1 MPPDYPDHHAAPLP
15 HPGPVQVR
23 SRSRDAV
30 TARPGSGLSLMP
42 SGITG
47 DLASVCQRAHRMDQ
61 SHLVGGS
68 AAANLWDEGCALV
81 WEALAKLQGAIA
93 ANHPEWAAEAIA
105 ARNDARMRDAEID
118 GLFREAAD

>member
-105 ARNDARMRDAEID
+105 ARNDARMSD
-118 GLFREAAD
+118 GLFQEAAE